1 MMSYG
6 REEDG
11 SEKQL
16 LPRLTRNMHVK
27 TASPVQELSELNV

>member
-16 LPRLTRNMHVK
+16 LPRLTGNIHVK
-27 TASPVQELSELNV
+27 SASTAHEK